1 MLLTFLEN
9 VVNIFKKNLDQYLLE
24 KKIESNIF
32 WKCYTNRTES
42 KKDKNWLHYK
52 YKNKNWNKNEAAYWV
67 VHISLNFEVESSSS
81 KEVQRRTRGD
91 RAPRR

>member
-32 WKCYTNRTES
+32 WKM
-42 KKDKNWLHYK
+42 LHQSDGK
-52 YKNKNWNKNEAAYWV
+52 
-67 VHISLNFEVESSSS
+67 
-81 KEVQRRTRGD
+81 
-91 RAPRR
+91 